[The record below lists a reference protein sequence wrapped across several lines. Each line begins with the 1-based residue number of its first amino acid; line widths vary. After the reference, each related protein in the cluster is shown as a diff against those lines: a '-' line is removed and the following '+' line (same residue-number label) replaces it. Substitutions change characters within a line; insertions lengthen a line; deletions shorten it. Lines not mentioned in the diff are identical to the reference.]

1 MISHQCGIGRKG
13 VTWPQLTAAGRGH
26 RRQPG
31 RVRPAVRDAG
41 RVHERLPLGAP
52 GDRPDQARRLG
63 GALHR
68 PWLPRLPR
76 RQLGGQRR
84 AGGVVRDRGL
94 QPPGAPDAH
103 SGGRSRGQAIASRP
117 GPSQSDLAS
126 LLALRTSEDD
136 TSSCREFGAMSQT
149 EPEAD
154 DQVLQWVMLL
164 QGHEDEYGGQ
174 LSLTDFDTFQAQLAD
189 IASVLRDDPARAAEC
204 RTNLIALVSR
214 YPSVGQWLFGVD
226 PAYRDLPGVN
236 EPLAVEPE
244 ADAAEPEVTPAE
256 PAVAEPVVTTRSV
269 PAVEVAAL
277 AVAAPD
283 PGPGDPA
290 REQAAPPAAPSRQ
303 SRQEQQQATKTPS
316 PESTPAR
323 PRFWTPEVVM
333 QAGKEVVTALI
344 GLEAREI
351 GRAHV

>member
-1 MISHQCGIGRKG
+1 
-13 VTWPQLTAAGRGH
+13 
-26 RRQPG
+26 
-31 RVRPAVRDAG
+31 
-41 RVHERLPLGAP
+41 
-52 GDRPDQARRLG
+52 
-63 GALHR
+63 
-68 PWLPRLPR
+68 
-76 RQLGGQRR
+76 
-84 AGGVVRDRGL
+84 
-94 QPPGAPDAH
+94 
-103 SGGRSRGQAIASRP
+103 
-117 GPSQSDLAS
+117 
-126 LLALRTSEDD
+126 
-136 TSSCREFGAMSQT
+136 MSQT
-149 EPEAD
+149 EPEAA

-204 RTNLIALVSR
+204 RTNLIELVSR
-214 YPSVGQWLFGVD
+214 YPSVGQWLVGVD

-290 REQAAPPAAPSRQ
+290 REQAVPPAAPSRRSRRE
-303 SRQEQQQATKTPS
+303 SRQEPRQEPQPAKKTPS
-316 PESTPAR
+316 PESTAVR
-323 PRFWTPEVVM
+323 PRFWTPDVVM

-344 GLEAREI
+344 GLIIIGSTIALVARSFGLI
-351 GRAHV
+351 GNAKHINQAKDLLSIMLGLVGTVIGYYFGRVPADARATTATARADQATAEKEKVKARARSLADNLDGIMSPTSTTSMALPRGSVDPNQDRLRAIRDSLRDLSSS